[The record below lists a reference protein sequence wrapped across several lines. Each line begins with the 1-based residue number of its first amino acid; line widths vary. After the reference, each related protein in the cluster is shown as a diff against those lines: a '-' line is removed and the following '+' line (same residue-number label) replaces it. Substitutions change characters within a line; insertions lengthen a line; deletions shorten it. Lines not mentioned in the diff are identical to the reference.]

1 MCAKARFPAID
12 YSSGDGEQ
20 GREQVSIWLLR
31 EEIFSYKLELF
42 TAPTY
47 FPAACN

>member
-1 MCAKARFPAID
+1 MCAKARFPAVD
-12 YSSGDGEQ
+12 QPWDGEQ

-31 EEIFSYKLELF
+31 EEILSYKLDLF

-47 FPAACN
+47 FPAAHN